1 MSETTTAEKPHKA
14 DPKETDHERQ
24 SEQDGRD
31 RDAHLDDEHPDR
43 ARQRKRARPFV
54 WGGLAVFAV
63 VLIGG
68 GLWYYFSTRN
78 EVTTDDAYT
87 DGYAVQVAPQVS
99 GKVVSLDVTD
109 NEFVHKGQALI
120 HIDARDYIDA
130 RDQAEGALA
139 IAQGQ
144 LTGYRYGAEIA
155 QKNFPAQLEAA
166 KAQLVSAEA
175 TQYRAQKDDDRQHEL
190 PRGATTQQAVD
201 NADATL
207 RSANADVELAKA
219 RVQQAEPV
227 PQNIGQ
233 AQSQV
238 TRVEGTV
245 KQAQAQFAQAELNL
259 SRTVVHAPFD
269 GWVTK
274 RAVDVGTYVQPGQQ
288 IMSLVSPE
296 IWITA
301 NLKETQLTRI
311 RPGEPVRIAVD
322 AYPSLKLR
330 GHVDSIQMGSGAEF
344 SAFPPEN
351 ATGNFVKIVRRV
363 PVKIDLDNVD
373 GHSPPPLPL
382 GVSVDPTVDVAGAK

>member
-1 MSETTTAEKPHKA
+1 
-14 DPKETDHERQ
+14 
-24 SEQDGRD
+24 
-31 RDAHLDDEHPDR
+31 
-43 ARQRKRARPFV
+43 
-54 WGGLAVFAV
+54 
-63 VLIGG
+63 
-68 GLWYYFSTRN
+68 
-78 EVTTDDAYT
+78 
-87 DGYAVQVAPQVS
+87 
-99 GKVVSLDVTD
+99 VTD

-166 KAQLVSAEA
+166 KAQLISAEA

-245 KQAQAQFAQAELNL
+245 KQAQAQLAQAELNL
-259 SRTVVHAPFD
+259 SRTVVRAPFD